1 MTTTWGLLMLTGL
14 PMDAVLLRMD
24 ARFRD
29 RERRC
34 RQKPM
39 ITNQGQSDASTATSR
54 SVDAVLEEILTVMV
68 ILSTGDDWSH

>member
-29 RERRC
+29 RERRW

>member
-29 RERRC
+29 RERRW

-39 ITNQGQSDASTATSR
+39 ITNQGQSDASTARSR